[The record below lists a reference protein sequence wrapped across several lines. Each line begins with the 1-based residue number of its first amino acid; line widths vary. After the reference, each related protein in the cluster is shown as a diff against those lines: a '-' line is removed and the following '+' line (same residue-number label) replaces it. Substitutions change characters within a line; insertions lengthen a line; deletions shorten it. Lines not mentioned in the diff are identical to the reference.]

1 MITDYGLS
9 YMRIKDN
16 FLEKPKR
23 KRKKGVKPGEK
34 KKKLQAPFSKRKQR
48 KNSQNVHFSPNSFR
62 TIWFLNQ

>member
-34 KKKLQAPFSKRKQR
+34 KKNCKHRFPKGSKERIPKMFIFPLIV
-48 KNSQNVHFSPNSFR
+48 SVPYGF
-62 TIWFLNQ
+62 

>member
-34 KKKLQAPFSKRKQR
+34 KKIASTVFQKEAKKEFPKC
-48 KNSQNVHFSPNSFR
+48 SF
-62 TIWFLNQ
+62 FP

>member
-1 MITDYGLS
+1 MTTDYGLS

-34 KKKLQAPFSKRKQR
+34 KKKIASTVFQKEAKKEFPKC
-48 KNSQNVHFSPNSFR
+48 SF
-62 TIWFLNQ
+62 FP